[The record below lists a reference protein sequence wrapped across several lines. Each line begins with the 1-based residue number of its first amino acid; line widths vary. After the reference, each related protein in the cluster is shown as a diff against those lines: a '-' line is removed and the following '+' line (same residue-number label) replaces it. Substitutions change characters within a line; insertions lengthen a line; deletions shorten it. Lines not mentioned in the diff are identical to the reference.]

1 MLLATSEEK
10 EGNMR
15 GGSLTRFRPDEYYDQ
30 DGKGVL
36 ADMFR
41 GGLQGLKRTRNPLKL
56 PIPVWIKSR
65 LDKWRETKSRTSDQT
80 GNHQTS

>member
-1 MLLATSEEK
+1 ML
-10 EGNMR
+10 
-15 GGSLTRFRPDEYYDQ
+15 GGSLTRFRSDKFYDQ

-41 GGLQGLKRTRNPLKL
+41 GGLPELNRTRNPLKL
-56 PIPVWIKSR
+56 PSKTLSGLKAGLTR
-65 LDKWRETKSRTSDQT
+65 QTKSRTSDQT